1 MSGDVGVFLRL
12 KASIDSTL
20 QGVEEKS
27 FGAKALADAYAIF
40 RSEAERVAEQE
51 HALDEFKRLFPPPP
65 DVSAPSARA
74 GFDPIAAAS
83 SSAEALSLL
92 ARLSGWLDGFVQSI
106 RMQSEA
112 DAYARERVRHE
123 SPQ

>member
-1 MSGDVGVFLRL
+1 MSGDPGIFLRL
-12 KASIDSTL
+12 KASLDSTI

-27 FGAKALADAYAIF
+27 FAVKALTDAYAVF

-65 DVSAPSARA
+65 EVSAPSARG
-74 GFDPIAAAS
+74 GFDPIVAGG

-106 RMQSEA
+106 RMQAEA

-123 SPQ
+123 SSQ